1 MEIGK
6 SRALQAEWLL
16 PRWVSE
22 QRNWNR
28 QELTGRLALIG
39 AGDRTL
45 INAVET
51 YVSRPPDW
59 PWFSGLD
66 GRVTISNTRDFLRF
80 MATGQPNSSGQIIFD
95 PSVTRARINF
105 QGNWY
110 DLSEDNPDNG
120 PDPWWENR

>member
-6 SRALQAEWLL
+6 SRALRAEWFL
-16 PRWVSE
+16 PRWVE
-22 QRNWNR
+22 NLWPIRKPFV
-28 QELTGRLALIG
+28 T
-39 AGDRTL
+39 DRDL

-66 GRVTISNTRDFLRF
+66 GLVTISTESGSILRILGEGRPF
-80 MATGQPNSSGQIIFD
+80 TGGQIIFD
-95 PSVTRARINF
+95 NSRTRARINF